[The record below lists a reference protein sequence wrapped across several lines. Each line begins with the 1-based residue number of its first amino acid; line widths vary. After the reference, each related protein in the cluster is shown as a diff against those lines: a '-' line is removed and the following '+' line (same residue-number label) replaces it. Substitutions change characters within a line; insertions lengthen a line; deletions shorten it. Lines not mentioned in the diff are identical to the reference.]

1 MDLVTTE
8 AAGNDLQ
15 SREAAWVHGDLEVGL
30 VEVGVDHSV
39 AREDL
44 QLATWY
50 FFVDATL
57 SKKTLHFLRRN
68 KDM

>member
-15 SREAAWVHGDLEVGL
+15 SREAARVHGDLEVGL
-30 VEVGVDHSV
+30 VEVGVDHLV
-39 AREDL
+39 GRVDL

-50 FFVDATL
+50 FFVGAT
-57 SKKTLHFLRRN
+57 
-68 KDM
+68 

>member
-15 SREAAWVHGDLEVGL
+15 NREAAWVHGDLEVGL

-39 AREDL
+39 ARVDL
-44 QLATWY
+44 QLATD
-50 FFVDATL
+50 VL
-57 SKKTLHFLRRN
+57 
-68 KDM
+68 